1 MQDIR
6 LIGLDLDGTV
16 FDDAKHIS
24 PRNLAAIAAAVQAG
38 IIVLPATGRTA
49 TGVPQAFTGI
59 PGVHYA
65 LISNGASV
73 VDMRTGEHIVDQPF
87 SLEDSLR
94 VYDVLKP
101 FGGVFSLFVGG
112 KSYATKA
119 DNDLIDVLVP
129 ENMRDYFRKTRIE
142 VPDLRTVL
150 QEKVGQ
156 VEKFS
161 VMYPKV
167 ELRDE
172 AWRAV
177 LAACPDVEATTSLGS
192 NIELN
197 APGVTVVPMTVTFM
211 DGSSQEDDGTMTK
224 DEFFVRLA
232 EDSKLP
238 RTSQPS
244 PASFMQVYED
254 AAAAGDE
261 VLVITIG
268 QKLSGTYQCAHL
280 AAADVGLQV
289 HIVDS
294 EAASQAEALL
304 VREAVRLRDEEGL
317 TAEEIAAVLEQFKKR
332 VRIVAVVDSLK
343 HLQKGGRLPAAVA
356 IVGGALGIKPVLA
369 LKDGEIKLVDKGRG
383 RPGALVA
390 MFKQLD
396 ALGGIDPRYGYTLLY
411 SDNKQLIAPV
421 HHYMHQN
428 LQLTGGRVA
437 QLGPTIGTHVGP
449 GVVGVVF
456 VAKE

>member
-1 MQDIR
+1 MIR
-6 LIGLDLDGTV
+6 IVTDSAADLTAEELSVPGIFVVPLSVTFADGTTQ
-16 FDDAKHIS
+16 
-24 PRNLAAIAAAVQAG
+24 L
-38 IIVLPATGRTA
+38 
-49 TGVPQAFTGI
+49 
-59 PGVHYA
+59 
-65 LISNGASV
+65 
-73 VDMRTGEHIVDQPF
+73 
-87 SLEDSLR
+87 
-94 VYDVLKP
+94 
-101 FGGVFSLFVGG
+101 
-112 KSYATKA
+112 
-119 DNDLIDVLVP
+119 
-129 ENMRDYFRKTRIE
+129 
-142 VPDLRTVL
+142 
-150 QEKVGQ
+150 
-156 VEKFS
+156 
-161 VMYPKV
+161 
-167 ELRDE
+167 
-172 AWRAV
+172 
-177 LAACPDVEATTSLGS
+177 
-192 NIELN
+192 
-197 APGVTVVPMTVTFM
+197 
-211 DGSSQEDDGTMTK
+211 DDGTMTK
-224 DEFFVRLA
+224 DEFFARLA

-268 QKLSGTYQCAHL
+268 QKLSGTYQCAR
-280 AAADVGLQV
+280 LQV

-369 LKDGEIKLVDKGRG
+369 LQDGAIKLVDKGRG